1 MKKNIAL
8 IALVLFFLTGCTI
21 FKPSSAGSLAKS
33 DSASQK
39 PPTPPIGMKPYAQI
53 ITKEAKSDT
62 GLFIVHRIKE
72 KVFFEIPKKEIRKDF
87 LLVSTQA
94 KTQTGLG
101 YGGDEINEQVVRWER
116 VADRILLR
124 SKSFASIAADT
135 LPIASSVKKATLPPI
150 IMAFDIQA
158 VNKDSSDVVI
168 DVTELFT
175 TDVAEMGMNRFA
187 REQLKIRRMDPK
199 RSYVE
204 YSHAFRDNIETEA
217 TVTFDAGQVPV
228 DASLASLT
236 ITMHHSMVRLPEE
249 PMLPRLADA
258 RVGYFGVALY
268 DYGYDSQ
275 RAEQRRY
282 ISRWRLE
289 AKDPGALTRGE
300 LSEPVKPITFYV
312 DRGTPDKWKPWIK
325 KGIEDWQVAFEKAGF
340 KNAIIGK
347 YAPSEKEDP
356 NWSGEDARYSTIRW
370 LPSDIENAYGPHIS
384 DPRTGEILDADIGIF
399 HNVMNLARDWYFV
412 QVGNLDPLAKKLP
425 LPDSLMGEL
434 LRYIVSHE
442 VGHSLG
448 FPHNWKATSQ
458 YPVDSLRSASF
469 TAKFGNE
476 TSIMD
481 YGRFNY
487 VAQPGDNA
495 RLIPLIGPYDKFA
508 VEWGYKPIPGAKT
521 PDEEKSE
528 LNKIAARQEKEPY
541 LRFGVADPNDPTV
554 QTEDMGA
561 DPVSATKYGLK
572 NISAIADMLISA
584 TTKNGEDYSTLKE
597 LYGQLLAQRSREFG
611 HVATYVGGVVRTERV
626 AGQEGIIHVPVT
638 REKQK
643 ECIEFLHKEA
653 FRTPTELLRP
663 NILALIEPTGAVD
676 RVLAGQ
682 RQLINIL
689 LNNDRMSRLINSAA
703 IAKKGETPYKL
714 SEMLEDLRRGI
725 WSELKA
731 SSVKTDVYRRN
742 LQRTYVDAMGA
753 KLNPPPVGM
762 PAGLPAGF
770 VLGPATPLPGE
781 ARALIRTELLDLDAA
796 IAGVAGKAGDRE
808 TKAHLKDSRDQIARI
823 LYPDKSK

>member
-1 MKKNIAL
+1 MKKTLFI
-8 IALVLFFLTGCTI
+8 VLSVFFISGCAM
-21 FKPSSAGSLAKS
+21 FKSSSEGSPAKP

-39 PPTPPIGMKPYAQI
+39 PPVPPAGMKPYAQV

-72 KVFFEIPKKEIRKDF
+72 KFFFEIPKKEVKKDF

-94 KTQTGLG
+94 KTQTGMG
-101 YGGDEINEQVVRWER
+101 YGGDAINEQVVRWER
-116 VADRILLR
+116 VGDRMLLR
-124 SKSFASIAADT
+124 SRIFASVAADT
-135 LPIASSVKKATLPPI
+135 LPVAASVKKATLPPI

-158 VNKDSSDVVI
+158 VNKDSSNVVI
-168 DVTELFT
+168 DVTDLFT
-175 TDVAEMGMNRFA
+175 TDVAEMGMNRFQ
-187 REQLKIRRMDPK
+187 REQLRVRRLDSK
-199 RSYVE
+199 RSYIE
-204 YSHAFRDNIETEA
+204 YSRAFPDNIETEA
-217 TVTFDAGQVPV
+217 TVTFDAAQVPM

-236 ITMHHSMVRLPEE
+236 ITMHHSMVRLPEK
-249 PMLPRLADA
+249 PMMPRLSDS
-258 RVGYFGVALY
+258 RVGFFGVALY

-282 ISRWRLE
+282 IARWRLE
-289 AKDPGALTRGE
+289 PKDPGALARGE
-300 LSEPVKPITFYV
+300 LSEPVKPITFFI
-312 DRGTPDKWKPWIK
+312 DRGTPDKWKPWLK
-325 KGIEDWQVAFEKAGF
+325 KGVEDWQGAFEKAGF
-340 KNAIIGK
+340 KNAIIAK

-370 LPSDIENAYGPHIS
+370 LPSEIENAYGPHVS
-384 DPRTGEILDADIGIF
+384 DPRTGEILDADIGFF

-412 QVGNLDPLAKKLP
+412 QVGNLDPSAKTLP

-434 LRYIVSHE
+434 LRYIAAHE

-469 TAKFGNE
+469 TARYGNE
-476 TSIMD
+476 ASIMD

-495 RLIPLIGPYDKFA
+495 RLIPMIGPYDKFA

-521 PDEEKSE
+521 PDEEKVE
-528 LNKIAARQEKEPY
+528 LNKIASRQEKEPY
-541 LRFGVADPNDPTV
+541 LRFGVSDASDPTV

-561 DPVSATKYGLK
+561 DPVAATKYGLK
-572 NISAIADMLISA
+572 NINAIADMLISA
-584 TTKNGEDYSTLKE
+584 TTKDGEDYSTLKE
-597 LYGQLLAQRSREFG
+597 VYGQLLAQRSREFG
-611 HVATYVGGVVRTERV
+611 HVANYVGGIVRTEKV
-626 AGQEGIIHVPVT
+626 AGQTGVIHVPIA

-643 ECIEFLHKEA
+643 ECMDFLQKEA

-663 NILALIEPTGAVD
+663 SILALIEPSGAVD

-682 RQLINIL
+682 RQLVNIL

-703 IAKKGETPYKL
+703 LAKKGDNPYKL
-714 SEMLEDLRRGI
+714 SEMLEDLRTGI
-725 WSELKA
+725 WSELKSA
-731 SSVKTDVYRRN
+731 MVKTDVYRRN
-742 LQRTYVDAMGA
+742 LQRTYIDAMGA
-753 KLNPPPVGM
+753 KLNPPPVIM
-762 PAGLPAGF
+762 PVGLPAGF
-770 VLGPATPLPGE
+770 SPAPPASVPGE
-781 ARALIRTELLDLDAA
+781 ARALIRTELLDLDAT
-796 IAGVAGKAGDRE
+796 IAASMAKAGDRE
-808 TKAHLKDSRDQIARI
+808 TKAHLKDSRDQIAKI